1 MTEAAPPGVRWWVL
15 SAFVAAMAA
24 ALPVSLGF
32 APIALLGLGPWFV
45 CGALMLRGALGHLQG
60 RGAEIRI
67 RGRVILG
74 SVAGFVVPCVLF
86 FGGLA
91 LRETSYLKLEA
102 RRLEFNSSAWSSS
115 PVYGPAVPGRGG
127 SGLSIEAE
135 DYALRDYVVAK
146 MKAARLPAGVDVAV
160 TIRGDAPSA
169 FFPFWKPIDVKH
181 EGEMVIHGPRRAF
194 VSTTPAQRQKK
205 GEPAPPDREPALQG
219 DQDEVI
225 RCTIRFHGELHG
237 TMIGLSSRRGVLDRT
252 AKPAVDQVL
261 GILAKRLT
269 G

>member
-15 SAFVAAMAA
+15 AAFVAAMAA

-32 APIALLGLGPWFV
+32 APLAIFGLGPWFV
-45 CGALMLRGALGHLQG
+45 CGALMLRGALGHMQG

-67 RGRVILG
+67 GGRVILG

-86 FGGLA
+86 FGVLA
-91 LRETSYLKLEA
+91 LRETPYLKLDA

-115 PVYGPAVPGRGG
+115 PEYGPAVPDRGG
-127 SGLSIEAE
+127 SGLNIEAE
-135 DYALRDYVVAK
+135 GYALRDFAVAK

-160 TIRGDAPSA
+160 TIRGDAPLA
-169 FFPFWKPIDVKH
+169 LCPFWKPIAVRY

-194 VSTTPAQRQKK
+194 VSTTPAQRRKE
-205 GEPAPPDREPALQG
+205 GEPTPPDRDPALQG

-225 RCTIRFHGELHG
+225 RCTIRFHGELLG
-237 TMIGLSSRRGVLDRT
+237 TMTGLSSRRGVLDRT

-261 GILAKRLT
+261 GLFAKRLT